1 MLISDAIHKTDRL
14 EQIKVLF
21 RRRPAGVGTGE
32 IARLLGVSQR
42 TARRYVKELSEHGRL
57 PVYREGRVWRL
68 VEGGHIDLLRIQLN
82 LDEALSLYLA
92 ARMLSAYSD
101 KHNPHVVASLV
112 KLAATLPDTIGA
124 HVEKAAEAVSERR
137 LAPAYLRVLEGLT
150 RAWAGRRQVQ
160 LVYRDPISGERS
172 ERLFDPF
179 FIEPSY
185 VGYSCYVFGFDHF
198 RKAIR
203 SFKVERLEKVEVLDT
218 QFEPLAGFDPYEY
231 LRHAWG
237 IMGGGGVVEVKL
249 RFSKRAVY
257 RVNESDWPGV
267 VASEEDREGRLTLT
281 FRVNHIL
288 EIKSWIR
295 AWGPEC
301 EVLAPEELRLEI
313 EEEMKAA
320 AALYSDDR
328 EQPGAGTTA
337 D

>member
-1 MLISDAIHKTDRL
+1 MLISDAIHKADRL

-21 RRRPAGVGTGE
+21 RRRPEGVGTGE

-42 TARRYVKELSEHGRL
+42 TARRYVKELSERGRL

-101 KHNPHVVASLV
+101 KHNPHVVASLL
-112 KLAATLPDTIGA
+112 KLAATLPDAIGE
-124 HVEKAAEAVSERR
+124 HVEQAAVAVSQRR
-137 LAPAYLRVLEGLT
+137 LAPDYLKVLEGLT

-160 LVYRDPISGERS
+160 LVYCDPITGERS

-179 FIEPSY
+179 FIEPSF

-198 RKAIR
+198 RQAIR
-203 SFKVERLEKVEVLDT
+203 SFKVERLEDVQVLDT
-218 QFEPLAGFDPYEY
+218 CFETLPDFDPYDY
-231 LRHAWG
+231 LKHSWG
-237 IMGGGGVVEVKL
+237 IRGGDEVVEVKL
-249 RFSKRAVY
+249 RFSRNAVY

-267 VASEEDREGRLTLT
+267 VAHEEDREGRCTLT
-281 FRVNHIL
+281 FLVNHVL

-301 EVLAPEELRLEI
+301 EVLAPEELRREI
-313 EEEMKAA
+313 GEEMKAA
-320 AALYSDDR
+320 RELY
-328 EQPGAGTTA
+328 A
-337 D
+337 DNGE

>member
-1 MLISDAIHKTDRL
+1 MLISDAIHKADRL

-21 RRRPAGVGTGE
+21 RRRPEGVGTGE
-32 IARLLGVSQR
+32 IAQLLGVSQR
-42 TARRYVKELSEHGRL
+42 TARRYVKELSERGRL

-68 VEGGHIDLLRIQLN
+68 VEGGHIDLLRLQLN

-101 KHNPHVVASLV
+101 KHNPHVVASLL
-112 KLAATLPDTIGA
+112 KLAATLPDAIGE
-124 HVEKAAEAVSERR
+124 HVEHAAVAVSQRR
-137 LAPAYLRVLEGLT
+137 LAPDYLKVLEGLT

-179 FIEPSY
+179 FIEPSF

-198 RKAIR
+198 RLAIR
-203 SFKVERLEKVEVLDT
+203 SFKIERLEGVEVLDT
-218 QFEPLAGFDPYEY
+218 RFEPLPDFDPYAY
-231 LRHAWG
+231 LKHSWG
-237 IMGGGGVVEVKL
+237 IRGGDEVVEVKL
-249 RFSKRAVY
+249 RFSRNAVY

-267 VASEEDREGRLTLT
+267 VAHEEDREGRCTLT
-281 FRVNHIL
+281 FLVNHVL

-301 EVLAPEELRLEI
+301 EVLAPEELRREI
-313 EEEMKAA
+313 GEEMEAA
-320 AALYSDDR
+320 RELY
-328 EQPGAGTTA
+328 A
-337 D
+337 DNGE

>member
-1 MLISDAIHKTDRL
+1 MLISDAIHKADRL

-21 RRRPAGVGTGE
+21 RRRPEGVGTGE

-57 PVYREGRVWRL
+57 PVYREGRVWKL
-68 VEGGHIDLLRIQLN
+68 VEGGHIDLLRLQLN

-101 KHNPHVVASLV
+101 KHNPHVVASLL
-112 KLAATLPDTIGA
+112 KLAATLPDAIGA
-124 HVEKAAEAVSERR
+124 HVEQAAVAVSQRR
-137 LAPAYLRVLEGLT
+137 LAPDYMKVLEGLT

-160 LVYRDPISGERS
+160 IVYRDPITGARS

-179 FIEPSY
+179 FIEPSFL
-185 VGYSCYVFGFDHF
+185 GYSCYVFGFDHF
-198 RKAIR
+198 RQAIR
-203 SFKVERLEKVEVLDT
+203 SFKVERLEEVEVLET
-218 QFEPLAGFDPYEY
+218 RFEPLPDFDPYDY

-237 IMGGGGVVEVKL
+237 IRGGDEVVEVRL
-249 RFSKRAVY
+249 RFSRNAVY

-267 VASEEDREGRLTLT
+267 VAREEDREGRCTLT
-281 FRVNHIL
+281 FLVNHIL

-301 EVLAPEELRLEI
+301 EVLGPEELRREI
-313 EEEMKAA
+313 GEEMKAA
-320 AALYSDDR
+320 TELYGD
-328 EQPGAGTTA
+328 AGE
-337 D
+337 

>member
-1 MLISDAIHKTDRL
+1 MLIADAMHKTDRL
-14 EQIKVLF
+14 EQIKILF
-21 RRRPAGVGTGE
+21 RRHPEGVGTAE

-57 PVYREGRVWRL
+57 PVYRQGRVWKL

-101 KHNPHVVASLV
+101 KHNPHVVASLL
-112 KLAATLPDTIGA
+112 KLAAILPETIGE
-124 HVEKAAEAVSERR
+124 HVEKAAVAVSQRR
-137 LAPAYLRVLEGLT
+137 LVPAYLRVMEGLT

-160 LVYRDPISGERS
+160 LVYRDPISEVRS

-203 SFKVERLEKVEVLDT
+203 SFKIERLEEVEVLDSS
-218 QFEPLAGFDPYEY
+218 FEPLPDFDPYDY

-237 IMGGGGVVEVKL
+237 IRGGDQVVEVKL
-249 RFSKRAVY
+249 RFSMKAVY

-267 VASEEDREGRLTLT
+267 VAREEDPEGRCTLT
-281 FRVNHIL
+281 FQVNHLL

-301 EVLAPEELRLEI
+301 EVLAPEELRREI
-313 EEEMKAA
+313 GEEMEAA
-320 AALYSDDR
+320 VALYSN
-328 EQPGAGTTA
+328 PGG
-337 D
+337 

>member
-1 MLISDAIHKTDRL
+1 MLIADAIHKTDRL

-21 RRRPAGVGTGE
+21 RRRPEGVGTGE

-101 KHNPHVVASLV
+101 KHNPHVVASLL
-112 KLAATLPDTIGA
+112 KLAATLPDTIGE
-124 HVEKAAEAVSERR
+124 HVEKAAVAVSQRR
-137 LAPAYLRVLEGLT
+137 LAPDYLKVLEGLT

-160 LVYRDPISGERS
+160 LVYRDPISEVRS

-203 SFKVERLEKVEVLDT
+203 SFKVERLEEVEVLDSR
-218 QFEPLAGFDPYEY
+218 FEPLPDFDPYDY
-231 LRHAWG
+231 LRHSWG
-237 IMGGGGVVEVKL
+237 IRGGDQVVEVEL
-249 RFSKRAVY
+249 RFSRKAVY

-267 VASEEDREGRLTLT
+267 VAREEDREGRCTLT
-281 FRVNHIL
+281 FRVNHVL

-301 EVLAPEELRLEI
+301 EVLAPEELRREI
-313 EEEMKAA
+313 GEEMEAA
-320 AALYSDDR
+320 VALYSDTR
-328 EQPGAGTTA
+328 E
-337 D
+337 

>member
-1 MLISDAIHKTDRL
+1 MLIADAIHKTDRL
-14 EQIKVLF
+14 EQIKILF
-21 RRRPAGVGTGE
+21 RRRPEGVGTGE

-57 PVYREGRVWRL
+57 PVYREGRLWKL

-101 KHNPHVVASLV
+101 KHNPHVVASLL
-112 KLAATLPDTIGA
+112 KLAGTLPDSIGE
-124 HVEKAAEAVSERR
+124 HVEKAAVAVSQRR
-137 LAPAYLRVLEGLT
+137 LSPDYLKVMEGLT

-160 LVYRDPISGERS
+160 LVYRDPISGARS

-179 FIEPSY
+179 FIEPSF

-203 SFKVERLEKVEVLDT
+203 SFKIERLEDVEVLDSR
-218 QFEPLAGFDPYEY
+218 FEPLPDFDPYQY

-237 IMGGGGVVEVKL
+237 IRGGDEVVEVKL

-267 VASEEDREGRLTLT
+267 VASEKDREGRLTLT
-281 FRVNHIL
+281 FRVNHVL

-301 EVLAPEELRLEI
+301 EVLAPEELRREI
-313 EEEMKAA
+313 EGEMKAA
-320 AALYSDDR
+320 VALYSN
-328 EQPGAGTTA
+328 PPAGGRKSGRT
-337 D
+337 

>member
-14 EQIKVLF
+14 EQIKILF
-21 RRRPAGVGTGE
+21 RRRPGGVGTGE

-57 PVYREGRVWRL
+57 PVYREGRVWKL

-101 KHNPHVVASLV
+101 KHNPHVVASLL
-112 KLAATLPDTIGA
+112 KLAATLPDTIGE
-124 HVEKAAEAVSERR
+124 HVEKAAEAVSQRR
-137 LAPAYLRVLEGLT
+137 LAPGYLQVLEGLT
-150 RAWAGRRQVQ
+150 RAWAGRKQVQ

-179 FIEPSY
+179 FIEPSF

-198 RKAIR
+198 REAIR
-203 SFKVERLEKVEVLDT
+203 SFKVERLEGVEVLDSS
-218 QFEPLAGFDPYEY
+218 FEPLPNFDPYDY
-231 LRHAWG
+231 LRHSWG
-237 IMGGGGVVEVKL
+237 IRGGDAVVEVQL

-267 VASEEDREGRLTLT
+267 VAREEDQEGRCTLT

-301 EVLAPEELRLEI
+301 EVLAPEVLRREI
-313 EEEMKAA
+313 GEEMEAA
-320 AALYSDDR
+320 AGLYSKER
-328 EQPGAGTTA
+328 A
-337 D
+337 